1 MPMLCVLMFV
11 SIGMDEACI
20 FERLD
25 SEDALKDAFGAAPG
39 SLALS
44 PTDYSMFKHC
54 LQANS
59 QSIDGVCV
67 GVCVYMHVQ
76 CNIVCRLRF

>member
-1 MPMLCVLMFV
+1 V

-44 PTDYSMFKHC
+44 PTD
-54 LQANS
+54 
-59 QSIDGVCV
+59 
-67 GVCVYMHVQ
+67 
-76 CNIVCRLRF
+76 